1 MNSDPETASK
11 VLAELK
17 KPEVQNS
24 LGKVGKEYAD
34 RISGALTTARS
45 EYPELAPKTPESK
58 PENLSTGPIPT
69 QTLPE
74 G

>member
-1 MNSDPETASK
+1 MSSDPETASK

-34 RISGALTTARS
+34 RISVALTTARS
-45 EYPELAPKTPESK
+45 EYPELAPKIPESK

>member
-1 MNSDPETASK
+1 MSSDPETASK

-45 EYPELAPKTPESK
+45 EYPELAPSPK
-58 PENLSTGPIPT
+58 
-69 QTLPE
+69 LPE
-74 G
+74 PTSQESTIPSPPTLAEG